1 MKVNYFLEVITSK
14 VYGRHPDLDNRHG
27 VSMSQMTTDMS
38 NCCCSR
44 NQKPVLSLFMTYYP
58 VCNKSN
64 SKGDACGSGTVYPS
78 RALAF
83 TPVLVRFVLPTFSFL
98 CKVL

>member
-14 VYGRHPDLDNRHG
+14 VYDCHPDLVNRYG

-38 NCCCSR
+38 NCCSR
-44 NQKPVLSLFMTYYP
+44 NQKPILSLFMTYYP

-64 SKGDACGSGTVYPS
+64 WKGDACGSGTAYPS
-78 RALAF
+78 GAPAF
-83 TPVLVRFVLPTFSFL
+83 TPVLVRFVLPSFSFL

>member
-58 VCNKSN
+58 FVIRVTRKVTHVDQERPTLPELLRSPRFSEVCVA
-64 SKGDACGSGTVYPS
+64 D
-78 RALAF
+78 L
-83 TPVLVRFVLPTFSFL
+83 
-98 CKVL
+98 